1 MTQGEWGQK
10 SSCRKLTSYCIGKQ
24 IHTQTHTHTYTH
36 PHTQTHT
43 HTLTHTDTH
52 TYTHTHTHI
61 HSHTHTHTHHTHSHT
76 HTHTHTLTHT
86 HTQTDT
92 PTLTHPHTQPHTHT
106 HRHTQV
112 TVKFLGQGELYDIY
126 FLPACSE
133 NGCVFEISE
142 KNTAVIFRI
151 GVSRLIVHNDVFRWM
166 LRSLH
171 SCGRQ
176 CASVQRQKHDRS
188 LNSDPRLWRR

>member
-24 IHTQTHTHTYTH
+24 IHTQTHTD
-36 PHTQTHT
+36 T
-43 HTLTHTDTH
+43 HTLTHTRTHRHTHTHSHTQTHTLTPTHTH
-52 TYTHTHTHI
+52 TYTLTHTP
-61 HSHTHTHTHHTHSHT
+61 THTTLTHT

-86 HTQTDT
+86 HTDRHTHTHT
-92 PTLTHPHTQPHTHT
+92 PTHTATHT